1 MVSIEN
7 RRQGRTA
14 ALARLLRPPR
24 LRALEEAG
32 RERHATWTELF
43 FDLVFVVAIAELAH
57 LLHGDPSPGG
67 FLRFGALFVPC
78 WWAWVLFTF
87 YSDRFDTDDI
97 VHRLSMLGGMLAVVA
112 LAVNLHDAFS
122 GGWTG
127 FVLSYLL
134 VRSIVLAL
142 YLRAARHVPAARANL
157 TLLLFSYFVGGGLW
171 LLSLV
176 VPPPLRYVVW
186 AVGMTIEVTMPIVG
200 MKLFARGAAVS
211 ASHLPERFGLF
222 TIIVLGEAVVAVATG
237 TAGTNWRPSSVVAA
251 IAGFGIAACLWWA
264 YFAFLER
271 AVVIRGPWS
280 VHLYNDGHLPILA
293 ALTMVGVGIQ
303 FAIEGA
309 GLAPLAA
316 GPRWALCGGVA
327 LYLATTSALY
337 LATARTLRT
346 AGLGVSLAVAA
357 VALALAIFG
366 GLLPALALE
375 GLLLI
380 ALVGL
385 VGYKIFHLAA
395 EEEAAERAG
404 EGEPEREEAP
414 SLAIG
419 S

>member
-1 MVSIEN
+1 MVSIGN
-7 RRQGRTA
+7 PRRNRTA
-14 ALARLLRPPR
+14 ALAALLRPPR

-32 RERHATWTELF
+32 GERHATWTELF

-57 LLHGDPSPGG
+57 LLHDDPTPVG

-97 VHRLSMLGGMLAVVA
+97 AHRLSMLAGMLAVVA
-112 LAVNLHDAFS
+112 LAVNLHDAFT

-142 YLRAARHVPAARANL
+142 YLRAARYVPAARANL
-157 TLLLFSYFVGGGLW
+157 ALLLVSYVSGTGLW
-171 LLSLV
+171 LLSIF
-176 VPPPLRYVVW
+176 VPAPLRYALW
-186 AVGMTIEVTMPIVG
+186 AVGMTIEVTAPIVG

-237 TAGTNWRPSSVVAA
+237 TAGTNWRPASVVAA

-293 ALTMVGVGIQ
+293 GLTMVGVGIQ

-309 GLAPLAA
+309 GAAPLAA

-337 LATARTLRT
+337 LATTRTLRNV
-346 AGLGVSLAVAA
+346 GLGVSLTIAG

-366 GLLPALALE
+366 GMLPALALE
-375 GLLLI
+375 GVLLI

-385 VGYKIFHLAA
+385 VGYKILHLAA
-395 EEEAAERAG
+395 EEAEERARG
-404 EGEPEREEAP
+404 EGAGAEEAP
-414 SLAIG
+414 TVAFG
-419 S
+419 R